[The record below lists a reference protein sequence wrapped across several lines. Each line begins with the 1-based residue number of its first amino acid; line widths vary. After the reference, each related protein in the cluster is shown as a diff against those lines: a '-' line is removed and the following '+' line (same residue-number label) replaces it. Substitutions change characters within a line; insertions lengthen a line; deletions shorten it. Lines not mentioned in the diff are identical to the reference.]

1 MSSRT
6 GRKPRRVRV
15 RVPAS
20 SANLGPGFDVLGL
33 ALKLYNVAEF
43 EERGEGLDLSVH
55 GQGEAFLR
63 AQGAQNLTVRAAEA
77 TFAGIGRRPRGLKVT
92 LRNAIP
98 IARGLGSSG
107 AAILA
112 GILGA
117 AALAG
122 ARLSD
127 DEVLALAMRFEG
139 HVDNFTASYYG
150 GCTAAIAE
158 NGRVRSVQVP
168 FPRALRAVV
177 LVPEME
183 VSTAEARRI
192 LPGEVPFR
200 DAVFNTTRVGLLV
213 AAMAA
218 GNLPVMREALHDRL
232 HQPYRAKLI
241 RGLEEVIEEGR
252 RAGAIG
258 CCLSGAG
265 SSLIAFATDRAEAI
279 GRRMQRLWRDGFG
292 IAADVKVLGIDRAG
306 ARVTVSG
313 RRWR

>member
-1 MSSRT
+1 MPARAART
-6 GRKPRRVRV
+6 PRRVRV

-33 ALKLYNVAEF
+33 ALRLYNVADF
-43 EERGEGLDLSVH
+43 EERGDGLDLAVR
-55 GQGEAFLR
+55 GEGAALLGP
-63 AQGAQNLTVRAAEA
+63 QGADNLTIRAAEA
-77 TFAGIGRRPRGLKVT
+77 TFAEIGRRPRGLKVV

-117 AALAG
+117 AGLAD

-127 DEVLALAMRFEG
+127 DRVLALAMRFEG
-139 HVDNFTASYYG
+139 HVDNFTASYHG

-158 NGRVRSVQVP
+158 DGRVRSVRVP
-168 FPRALRAVV
+168 FPRGLRAVV

-183 VSTAEARRI
+183 ISTAEARRI

-200 DAVFNTTRVGLLV
+200 DAVFNATRAGLLV

-218 GNLPVMREALHDRL
+218 GDLSVMRDALHDRL
-232 HQPYRAKLI
+232 HQPYRSKLI
-241 RGLEEVIEEGR
+241 RGLEEVLEEGR
-252 RAGAIG
+252 RAGAVG

-265 SSLIAFATDRAEAI
+265 SSLIAFATDRADAV
-279 GRRMQRLWRDGFG
+279 GRRMQRLWRDAFG
-292 IAADVKVLGIDRAG
+292 IRSDVRVLGIDRSG

>member
-6 GRKPRRVRV
+6 DRKPRRVRV

-20 SANLGPGFDVLGL
+20 SANMGPGFDVLGL

-43 EERGEGLDLSVH
+43 EGRAEGLDLSVH
-55 GQGEAFLR
+55 GEGVAFLGP
-63 AQGAQNLTVRAAEA
+63 QGAQNLTIRAAEA
-77 TFAGIGRRPRGLKVT
+77 TFAEIGHRPRGLRVV

-107 AAILA
+107 TAILA

-117 AALAG
+117 AALAD
-122 ARLSD
+122 APLSD
-127 DEVLALAMRFEG
+127 DAVLALAMRFEG

-158 NGRVRSVQVP
+158 DGRVRSIRVP

-192 LPGEVPFR
+192 LPSEVPFR

-218 GNLPVMREALHDRL
+218 GNLAAMREALHDRL
-232 HQPYRAKLI
+232 HQPYRAKLV
-241 RGLEEVIEEGR
+241 RGLEEVIQEGR
-252 RAGAIG
+252 RAGAVG

-279 GRRMQRLWRDGFG
+279 GRRMCRLWRDGFG
-292 IAADVKVLGIDRAG
+292 IASEVKVLGIDRSG